1 MKAIVNGRILLPDAE
16 LNGKALLFDERIQ
29 GITDIEYARC
39 MADEII
45 DAGGAY
51 VSPGLIDV
59 HIHGYKGI
67 DVSDDDPD
75 AIRRMAHHLLANGV
89 TGFLPTTLTV
99 SWSVL
104 ESICRHVLDLSEES
118 RSDSFA
124 GAEILG
130 LHMEGPFI
138 NPAYKGAQNE
148 SHILAPDAEKI
159 LPFADVIKVL
169 TLAPEMPGG
178 FECTRTLKQKTN
190 IALSMGHSGAAFEQ
204 AMEAVGL
211 GITRTTHLFNAMTQ
225 LVHRQPG
232 VVGASL
238 SSDVYT
244 ELIADTFHVSKGI
257 YPFLTKAKKGR
268 LVLITDALRSAGM
281 PDGEYENGGQI
292 FVLKGIE
299 CRLKDGTIAG
309 SVLRLNQA
317 VRNLRDHGN
326 IPMYEAVRAASLNA
340 AESANLAEHKGSLA
354 PGKDADIVIMDRDCV
369 VLKTFV
375 RGSCRFDLTAG
386 QRIESAANADS
397 V

>member
-1 MKAIVNGRILLPDAE
+1 MRVKAITNGIILMPDGE
-16 LNGKALLFDERIQ
+16 IRGKALLFNERIQ
-29 GITDIEYARC
+29 GITDVDNARC
-39 MADEII
+39 MADEVI
-45 DAGGAY
+45 DAYGLY
-51 VSPGLIDV
+51 VSPGMIDV

-75 AIRRMAHHLLANGV
+75 AIRRMARHLLANGV
-89 TGFLPTTLTV
+89 TGFLPTTLTF
-99 SWSVL
+99 SWTIL
-104 ESICRHVLDLSEES
+104 ESICRHVRELSAES
-118 RSDSFA
+118 QSEGFP

-138 NPAYKGAQNE
+138 NPQYKGAQNE
-148 SHILAPDAEKI
+148 AYILAPDAEKI

-169 TLAPEMPGG
+169 TLAPEMPGALD
-178 FECTRTLKQKTN
+178 CIRTLKQKTN
-190 IALSMGHSGAAFEQ
+190 IALSMGHTGASFEE
-204 AMEAVGL
+204 AMAGVEA

-244 ELIADTFHVSKGI
+244 ELIADTFHVNKGI
-257 YPFLTKAKKGR
+257 YPFLTKAKKDR

-281 PDGEYENGGQI
+281 PDGEYENGGQT

-317 VRNLRDHGN
+317 VRNLRDYGN
-326 IPMYEAVRAASLNA
+326 IPMYEAVRAASLSA
-340 AESANLAEHKGSLA
+340 AESADVAGHKGSLT
-354 PGKDADIVIMDRDCV
+354 PGKDADIVIMDQGCNIR
-369 VLKTFV
+369 KTFV
-375 RGSCRFDLTAG
+375 RGICRFPG
-386 QRIESAANADS
+386 S
-397 V
+397 